1 MDPIA
6 WVVVRVWTA
15 FCFAGLFIVVESW
28 LNNAAQVPGEKNGF
42 HPCSC
47 KSTPKIVFRVVGH

>member
-1 MDPIA
+1 V
-6 WVVVRVWTA
+6 VVVRVWTA